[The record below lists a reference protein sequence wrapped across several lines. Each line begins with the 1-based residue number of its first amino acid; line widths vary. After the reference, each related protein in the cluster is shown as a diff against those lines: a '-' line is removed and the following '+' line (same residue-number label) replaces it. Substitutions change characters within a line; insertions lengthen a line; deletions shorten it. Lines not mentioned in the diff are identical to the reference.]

1 MSFPNL
7 NVETVP
13 EETELNTEDNTTP
26 IETYAEHHG
35 QITYQAIN
43 YDEIMRDHDMAVTAP
58 AHLRHDHDVNIN
70 NFVPYHNTL
79 VENIPCDQE
88 TQNLHGWVIW
98 CLQFLWHLLLLL
110 LPLQGLQRLPGALAT
125 AVEGAISDTCPMVDI
140 IPEDEQPSYF
150 WDILIAV
157 AFIVFA
163 AACYGGGWMHGW
175 WIGRNYIL
183 RRRHVRSDR
192 LQRELDGRL
201 REVLDLQGQVVELE
215 QQLRRQTLPAGPI
228 TADRE
233 IKKLQS
239 QARNLEQSF

>member
-1 MSFPNL
+1 MAASSCHGIPTTSPPRRRSLPTESQAERSFPNL
-7 NVETVP
+7 NFETVP
-13 EETELNTEDNTTP
+13 EETELNTEDSTTP

-43 YDEIMRDHDMAVTAP
+43 YDEIMKDHDMAVTAP

-70 NFVPYHNTL
+70 NFVPYHDTP
-79 VENIPCDQE
+79 VENIPYGQE

-110 LPLQGLQRLPGALAT
+110 LPLQGLQRLPGVLAT
-125 AVEGAISDTCPMVDI
+125 AVEGAISDTCPIVDI

-183 RRRHVRSDR
+183 RRRHVRSD
-192 LQRELDGRL
+192 
-201 REVLDLQGQVVELE
+201 
-215 QQLRRQTLPAGPI
+215 
-228 TADRE
+228 
-233 IKKLQS
+233 
-239 QARNLEQSF
+239 

>member
-1 MSFPNL
+1 
-7 NVETVP
+7 
-13 EETELNTEDNTTP
+13 
-26 IETYAEHHG
+26 
-35 QITYQAIN
+35 
-43 YDEIMRDHDMAVTAP
+43 MAVTAP

-110 LPLQGLQRLPGALAT
+110 LPLQGLQRLPDALAT

-201 REVLDLQGQVVELE
+201 REVLDLQGQVVVKWWSWNNSCDGKHC
-215 QQLRRQTLPAGPI
+215 QQAPSQLTGRSKSSNLRRVTWSSPSSTRTSSCALFG
-228 TADRE
+228 
-233 IKKLQS
+233 S
-239 QARNLEQSF
+239 QADGADPKDWATTWPVDESRDLAA